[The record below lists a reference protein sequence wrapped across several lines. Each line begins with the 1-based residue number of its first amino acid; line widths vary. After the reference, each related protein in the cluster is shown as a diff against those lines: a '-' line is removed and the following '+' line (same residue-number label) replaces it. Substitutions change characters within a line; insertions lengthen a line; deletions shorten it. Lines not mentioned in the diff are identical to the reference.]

1 MRLLLDTHTLL
12 WWVFADPKLSRRA
25 RIAIDDNS
33 EKQVFVSAAS
43 AWEIA
48 TKYRIGRLPNARAV
62 AEDISG
68 TLTEEGFNELPVS
81 VRHAQRAGNLV
92 GHHQDPFD
100 RMLIAQAILDEL
112 TLVSNERVF
121 DPYGVQRLW

>member
-1 MRLLLDTHTLL
+1 MRLLLDTHALL

-25 RIAIDDNS
+25 RKAIEDDIEN
-33 EKQVFVSAAS
+33 QVLVSAAS

-48 TKYRIGRLPNARAV
+48 TKYRIGKLPDARAV

-68 TLTEEGFNELPVS
+68 TLANEGFSELSVS

-100 RMLIAQAILDEL
+100 RMLMAQAMLDDL
-112 TLVSNERVF
+112 TLVSNERAF
-121 DPYGVQRLW
+121 DSYGVRRLW